1 MTDRLC
7 ITDTE
12 IIDSSGE
19 LIEQMLVKD
28 AVCRESLSK
37 YFDGDQ
43 LSDEVDHLLFIQRI
57 VSSWFDCHL
66 QK

>member
-1 MTDRLC
+1 MADRLC

-12 IIDSSGE
+12 TIDSSGE

-28 AVCRESLSK
+28 AECRENLSK
-37 YFDGDQ
+37 YFDDDI
-43 LSDEVDHLLFIQRI
+43 LSIEVENLLFIQRI

-66 QK
+66 

>member
-1 MTDRLC
+1 MADRLC

-12 IIDSSGE
+12 TIDSSGE

-28 AVCRESLSK
+28 VECRENLSK
-37 YFDGDQ
+37 YFDGDI
-43 LSDEVDHLLFIQRI
+43 LSIEVDNLLFIQRI

-66 QK
+66 